1 MAADTAAR
9 PLTSESAGGSAE
21 RRLTNLFFLFLSSG
35 YLAYLAILA
44 PLIVAQAGLTA
55 AWWSVLGP
63 TLVFGPAIAM
73 GIAGLLKRLV
83 WARRAAAASA
93 LLFVVAAI
101 TWPLAWNGKLT
112 GGTDVWFSLI
122 PGMAG
127 LAATIIWPA
136 RWALVLLAAAVIPAQ
151 LANHAARDPSI
162 NDLLLPDM
170 IFSYSFSL
178 LFVAAASMAM
188 RTGRVLDMTR
198 ASAHAAAASAAA
210 TSARAVQRNRY
221 NALLHD
227 WVMSALLAAARQSD
241 TAEVRKQAQV
251 TLTKLDELY
260 ADQTGEYDS
269 LRLLAYGRTAVA
281 AIDDTL
287 LVEAHVTPDA
297 QSETYPSEAVHAVG
311 EAVAEAVRNSVLHAG
326 QSARRRVEVTVDR
339 GRFEAVVTDTGR
351 GFDVNAISP
360 HRLGVAV
367 SILGRVRALPGG
379 SANVR
384 SRAGAGTTVTVSW
397 QSAP

>member
-9 PLTSESAGGSAE
+9 PLTPDSAGGSAE
-21 RRLTNLFFLFLSSG
+21 ERLTNLFFLFLSSG

-44 PLIVAQAGLTA
+44 PLVVAQAGLTA
-55 AWWSVLGP
+55 AWWAVLGP

-73 GIAGLLKRLV
+73 GIAGLLKRPV

-93 LLFVVAAI
+93 ILFVVAVL
-101 TWPLAWNGKLT
+101 TWPFAWNGELT
-112 GGTDVWFSLI
+112 GTDVWFSLI

-127 LAATIIWPA
+127 LAATIIWRPQ
-136 RWALVLLAAAVIPAQ
+136 WALVLLAAAVIPAQ
-151 LANHAARDPSI
+151 LINHAAREPSI
-162 NDLLLPDM
+162 NGLLLPDM
-170 IFSYSFSL
+170 IFSYSFCL
-178 LFVAAASMAM
+178 LFVAAACMAM
-188 RTGRVLDMTR
+188 RTGRMLDSTR

-241 TAEVRKQAQV
+241 TDEVRKQAQV
-251 TLTKLDELY
+251 TLAKLDELY
-260 ADQTGEYDS
+260 SEQIDVYDAAG
-269 LRLLAYGRTAVA
+269 LLAYVRTSVG

-297 QSETYPSEAVHAVG
+297 QSETFPSEAVHAVG
-311 EAVAEAVRNSVLHAG
+311 EAVGEAVRNSLLHAG
-326 QSARRRVEVTVDR
+326 PSARRGVEVTVDR
-339 GRFEAVVTDTGR
+339 GRFKAVVTDTGR
-351 GFDVNAISP
+351 GFDVKAIPP

-367 SILGRVRALPGG
+367 SIVGRVRALPGG
-379 SANVR
+379 SADVR
-384 SRAGAGTTVTVSW
+384 SLAGAGTTVTASW